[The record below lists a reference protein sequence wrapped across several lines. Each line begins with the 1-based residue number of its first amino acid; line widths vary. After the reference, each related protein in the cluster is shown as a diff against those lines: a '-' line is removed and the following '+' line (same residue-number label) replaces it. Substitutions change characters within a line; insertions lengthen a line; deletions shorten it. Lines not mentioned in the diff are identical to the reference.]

1 MFKTSD
7 LYLASYLKALGKD
20 LEKTERK
27 EKKVYFIFTEV
38 SDAEVVGFYNN
49 SPIGAIAYKDA
60 LNNLKTMIF
69 HGGQ

>member
-27 EKKVYFIFTEV
+27 ENKVYFIFTEV

-49 SPIGAIAYKDA
+49 SLLVLLPIRMLLI
-60 LNNLKTMIF
+60 T
-69 HGGQ
+69 